1 MTSKHQREIQMLDK
15 DIQLLKAKIE
25 HDFISVVVERLK
37 QDIIILQYTNDN
49 VEKRLSDMENESDE
63 ESYDEDSHYK
73 M

>member
-1 MTSKHQREIQMLDK
+1 MYKFGRG
-15 DIQLLKAKIE
+15 KIG
-25 HDFISVVVERLK
+25 IRLK